1 LPPSV
6 PGAPK
11 TASFPFS
18 LSTFNEYPNSSLA
31 LISLCNISPMK
42 LAQTSLATKTGAEDM
57 VGARLRVGEVEM
69 VGFWLIDGCSEGDD
83 DGWFVD

>member
-1 LPPSV
+1 
-6 PGAPK
+6 
-11 TASFPFS
+11 
-18 LSTFNEYPNSSLA
+18 
-31 LISLCNISPMK
+31 
-42 LAQTSLATKTGAEDM
+42 M